1 MSEKEAIAH
10 LEFLLNNGMLAR
22 EDEEPVET
30 ILQLLEKKECIMCQ
44 QDDIDSN
51 IWMCSKC
58 KDDFYWGDDADSAKN
73 SNLKYCPFCGAKIK
87 EFSYIE
93 MDEDE

>member
-1 MSEKEAIAH
+1 MEENIEIIKEIMPRLHRKYRNAV
-10 LEFLLNNGMLAR
+10 
-22 EDEEPVET
+22 EEMIEEVN
-30 ILQLLEKKECIMCQ
+30 KKECIMCQ

-58 KDDFYWGDDADSAKN
+58 KDDFYWGDDADSVKN

-87 EFSYIE
+87 EFSFIE
-93 MDEDE
+93 MDEEE